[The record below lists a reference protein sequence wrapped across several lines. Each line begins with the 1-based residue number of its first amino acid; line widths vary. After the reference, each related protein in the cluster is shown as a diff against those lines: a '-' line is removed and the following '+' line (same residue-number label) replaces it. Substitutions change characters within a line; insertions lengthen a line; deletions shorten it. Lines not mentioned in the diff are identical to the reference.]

1 MRSIEE
7 SLIDGT
13 TGAAATLTWVGFGG
27 WVTLRWWKTVVLDA
41 WGAGQP
47 TWGASRVGAIGS
59 SPNST
64 SVRELLRGGRV
75 AACSYSTSIC
85 RSCRIY
91 VVFVFNKYMV

>member
-1 MRSIEE
+1 M
-7 SLIDGT
+7 
-13 TGAAATLTWVGFGG
+13 
-27 WVTLRWWKTVVLDA
+27 LDA

-47 TWGASRVGAIGS
+47 TIVYLFDKYTVFQQGGRHRF
-59 SPNST
+59 PH

-91 VVFVFNKYMV
+91 VVFVFNKYMVQLSNSPVSVVPPPMWKVTVVESDRPVAASSS